1 MPIFD
6 VPIQC
11 DMHTSYDFVFQGAW
25 HPDVS
30 SFSADIEVHFEL
42 TGTMQLYH
50 DQEFT
55 DGKYSKRF
63 QRIPK
68 DSKEFQRIPNDSNV
82 QNYDLI
88 LAFDGTVAIPN
99 GKQIFV
105 QSELEIP
112 EEYGNADVRI
122 HSCISSPGALE
133 NMAPVESNNP
143 FWMLIDNGCINDSTV
158 SILERGPNGQ
168 LRFSFEG
175 FTFHNFDETEVSV
188 GPLM

>member
-42 TGTMQLYH
+42 TGAMQLYH
-50 DQEFT
+50 DQEYT
-55 DGKYSKRF
+55 DGKFTERF
-63 QRIPK
+63 QK
-68 DSKEFQRIPNDSNV
+68 LPNDSTA

-88 LAFDGTVAIPN
+88 LAFDGTAAIPN

-143 FWMLIDNGCINDSTV
+143 FWMLIDDGCINDSTV

>member
-1 MPIFD
+1 MIPKDSIG
-6 VPIQC
+6 
-11 DMHTSYDFVFQGAW
+11 FQ
-25 HPDVS
+25 
-30 SFSADIEVHFEL
+30 
-42 TGTMQLYH
+42 
-50 DQEFT
+50 
-55 DGKYSKRF
+55 RF
-63 QRIPK
+63 KRIPK
-68 DSKEFQRIPNDSNV
+68 DSKVLHRIPKDSSEFKIIPDDSNV